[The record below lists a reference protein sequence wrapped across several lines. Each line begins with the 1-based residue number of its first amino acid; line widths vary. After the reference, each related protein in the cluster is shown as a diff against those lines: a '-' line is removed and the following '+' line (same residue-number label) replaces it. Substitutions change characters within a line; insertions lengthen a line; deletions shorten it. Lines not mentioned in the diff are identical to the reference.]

1 MDVTIK
7 DIDALELGDL
17 MGDDIESPIDPEDME
32 KGSPFEIDIAALK
45 QNYQLALNADKEN
58 LLNKLITQE
67 EFNDRIKDEEIGH
80 LEQMKMIYEAYGE
93 DITDIDGEILD
104 SKLSNYEKLE
114 ESMESMQT
122 FLAKLTEQAGA
133 ELAQGAE
140 DFEEFGEKIKNV
152 LRDLIGALLSRAIA
166 EAVTTALSNPA
177 IAIAPY
183 MIPII
188 AGAAA
193 GLARTAF
200 NTLVPEFSQ
209 GGLVTGPSLGL
220 VGEGPGTSASN
231 PEVIAPLDKLKGMMG
246 GGSAITVTGRLV
258 GNDIYLSNEK
268 TKFNRGRTT

>member
-1 MDVTIK
+1 
-7 DIDALELGDL
+7 
-17 MGDDIESPIDPEDME
+17 
-32 KGSPFEIDIAALK
+32 
-45 QNYQLALNADKEN
+45 
-58 LLNKLITQE
+58 
-67 EFNDRIKDEEIGH
+67 
-80 LEQMKMIYEAYGE
+80 MIYEAYGE
-93 DITDIDGEILD
+93 DISDIDAEILD
-104 SKLSNYEKLE
+104 TKLSNNEKLR

-122 FLAKLTEQAGA
+122 FLAQLTEQAGA

-183 MIPII
+183 LIPII

-200 NTLVPEFSQ
+200 NTLVPEFAQ